1 MILWITAFLCSP
13 PVSGFPIGESS
24 NSDAVLE
31 VSSLLKQSYIS
42 PAEWKPFGET
52 NKKRITRDLEDLN
65 NDEEDNLLQVIKR

>member
-24 NSDAVLE
+24 NSDVLE

-42 PAEWKPFGET
+42 PAEWKPLEET
-52 NKKRITRDLEDLN
+52 NKKRITRDLEELN
-65 NDEEDNLLQVIKR
+65 KDEEDNLLQVIKR